1 MQTVYF
7 PNLGWSFD
15 LNPTAFTIGNF
26 TFRWYGILIAI
37 GFLLAVIYAFKRI
50 KEFGIDADR
59 AIDVILAGTI
69 GAVVG
74 ARLYYVIFQWSEF
87 ADNPISILHI
97 WNGGLAIYG
106 GLIGAFLFGGLFCKI
121 RKVKLLPM
129 FDLVCSGMLLG
140 QGIGRWGNFV
150 NVEAF
155 GSNTTLPWGMTSAG
169 IKTYLAEHETSLE
182 ALGVN
187 IDPALPVHPTFLYE
201 SIWCILGFV
210 LIALYIKRRRF
221 DGEITLMYT
230 GWYGLGRMFI
240 EGLRT
245 DSLMIGSL
253 RVSQI
258 LAALLFIAALITWF
272 IIHNRIKNNHDD
284 EYLKLYVLTDEG
296 KEVVAGTYYERLKE
310 EKLAAKAA
318 KEAEKLGFVEDSE
331 EEDEDQESEECECD
345 GECCCEAEEAECECT
360 CEECACEEEAPAEEA
375 CEEAEAEE
383 ESEEDAE

>member
-7 PNLGWSFD
+7 PNLGWSFEM
-15 LNPTAFTIGNF
+15 NPTAFSIGNL

-37 GFLLAVIYAFKRI
+37 GFLLAIVYAFKRI

-69 GAVVG
+69 GAVIG
-74 ARLYYVIFQWSEF
+74 ARLYYVIFQWEEF
-87 ADNPISILHI
+87 EDNLVSIFHI

-106 GLIGAFLFGGLFCKI
+106 GLIGAFAAGALFCKI
-121 RKVKLLPM
+121 RKVKVLPM

-140 QGIGRWGNFV
+140 QAIGRWGNFV

-169 IKTYLAEHETSLE
+169 IKAYLAAHEAELE
-182 ALGVN
+182 AIGMN
-187 IDPALPVHPTFLYE
+187 IDPSLPVHPTFLYE
-201 SIWCILGFV
+201 SLWCIIGFV
-210 LIALYIKRRRF
+210 LIALYIKHRRF

-258 LAALLFIAALITWF
+258 LAGPLFAAALITWF
-272 IIHNRIKNNHDD
+272 IIRNKIKNNHDD
-284 EYLKLYVLTDEG
+284 EYLKIYALTDEG
-296 KEVVAGTYYERLKE
+296 KEVIAGTYYARLKE

-318 KEAEKLGFVEDSE
+318 AEAE
-331 EEDEDQESEECECD
+331 EECECE
-345 GECCCEAEEAECECT
+345 ECTCEECTCECEEAAEECT
-360 CEECACEEEAPAEEA
+360 CEECACE
-375 CEEAEAEE
+375 CEEAAEECTGEEPEEAEE
-383 ESEEDAE
+383 TEAVEEAEKEAEEK